1 MKKTVMVE
9 FEKSEIEGLDWDQGR
24 RVIMHK
30 FLDSYRVIGQ
40 FIGEQICKS
49 KKEPKKMILGIE
61 IWRGLPMRKGIKV
74 IIDKGSL
81 DKLKKYQRFQ
91 VISRLFLCAYQAIG
105 ESCVERICR
114 GKSEPR
120 KIVVRVE
127 VN

>member
-9 FEKSEIEGLDWDQGR
+9 FEKSEIEGLDWNQGR
-24 RVIMHK
+24 RAIMNK
-30 FLDSYRVIGQ
+30 FLDSYRIIGQ
-40 FIGEQICKS
+40 FIAQQVCKDR
-49 KKEPKKMILGIE
+49 KEPKKMILGIE
-61 IWRGLPMRKGIKV
+61 IWRGLPMRRGIKV

-91 VISRLFLCAYQAIG
+91 VISRLFLCAYQAMG
-105 ESCVERICR
+105 ELCVERICR